1 MAGTKRTLHATL
13 GWIVWKVLAI
23 VACRWPRRRSPR
35 AAPAAVARVAEPRI
49 TTRTSTR
56 ISTRK

>member
-23 VACRWPRRRSPR
+23 VGLPMAKKKIAEGGSSGRRSR
-35 AAPAAVARVAEPRI
+35 R
-49 TTRTSTR
+49 
-56 ISTRK
+56 